1 MTIKS
6 LKPAALA
13 AIAVFLG
20 AGTSA
25 ALVASA
31 DAQPSHGTVHAARH
45 HHRRHHHRHSH
56 IPQHNGGDHDSDN
69 NGGPSDGD
77 GNI

>member
-1 MTIKS
+1 MRIKMPRAVVG
-6 LKPAALA
+6 LFALA
-13 AIAVFLG
+13 ALVGGTAAGIAQASG
-20 AGTSA
+20 APQ
-25 ALVASA
+25 A
-31 DAQPSHGTVHAARH
+31 DAARH
-45 HHRRHHHRHSH
+45 HHKKHHRHHSK

>member
-1 MTIKS
+1 MRT
-6 LKPAALA
+6 KPTRVVATLFALA
-13 AIAVFLG
+13 ALVGG
-20 AGTSA
+20 ATAGVAQATGGTHA
-25 ALVASA
+25 
-31 DAQPSHGTVHAARH
+31 HAARH
-45 HHRRHHHRHSH
+45 HHKKHHRHHSR

>member
-1 MTIKS
+1 MRIQLRRAGAS
-6 LKPAALA
+6 LLALAALA
-13 AIAVFLG
+13 GG
-20 AGTSA
+20 ATVGVTQA
-25 ALVASA
+25 TA
-31 DAQPSHGTVHAARH
+31 DGGHAHAAAH
-45 HHRRHHHRHSH
+45 HKKKHHKKKHHSR

>member
-1 MTIKS
+1 MRFKMPKAI
-6 LKPAALA
+6 AALLA
-13 AIAVFLG
+13 F
-20 AGTSA
+20 A
-25 ALVASA
+25 ALVGGTTVGV
-31 DAQPSHGTVHAARH
+31 AQATDGGHAHAAAHHKKHHKRH
-45 HHRRHHHRHSH
+45 HSR